1 MNFQSYRKARLAPN
15 NTCLPKPG
23 AFLGLLFPLSADVV
37 NYLQN
42 MTKCD
47 LGGKLLVDAACFSP
61 NLIKPFRKELWQEN
75 KYSIE
80 LKKNS

>member
-1 MNFQSYRKARLAPN
+1 MAPD

-23 AFLGLLFPLSADVV
+23 AFLGLFFPLSADGVD
-37 NYLQN
+37 YLQN
-42 MTKCD
+42 MTKCE
-47 LGGKLLVDAACFSP
+47 LGGKFLVDAAYFSP
-61 NLIKPFRKELWQEN
+61 FLIIPFRKELWQEN